1 MHRTWYGLLAVVAA
15 ASVHLATGVAQAQDT
30 RSYIL
35 TTATTGGT
43 YYPVGVAIA
52 TLIKV
57 KLEPGENVSM
67 SAISSAGS
75 GENVKLLREN
85 QAQFGIL
92 QGLFGAWAA
101 DGTGML
107 EAEGPQPHLRS
118 ISMLWVN
125 VEHFVVSKDM
135 AKTGTV
141 DDLKEFGGAAFS
153 IGARNSGTEGSGRTI
168 LAGLG
173 IDPEA
178 VFDIAYM
185 GYTPTAEAL
194 QNGTIEGANMPGGVP
209 VSAVA
214 QAFAAMG
221 DDLVILEFT
230 EEQVARANSEF
241 DLWPPYEIP
250 ANTYPRQTEA
260 AQLPRGTR
268 RHPRR
273 RRVSDHQDHVRE
285 PAVPPQHPRRDQGH
299 GLGKG
304 DRRPADAA
312 APGGGAVLRGA
323 GNRDP
328 GSIEAA
334 CLSAV
339 RWPFGRPRRAPP
351 QARCRD
357 SPPIPTWHRRP
368 TIRGRASAGC

>member
-1 MHRTWYGLLAVVAA
+1 MRKTWYSLLAVAA
-15 ASVHLATGVAQAQDT
+15 AYVLVMGVAAQAQDT

-52 TLIKV
+52 TLAKV
-57 KLEPGENVSM
+57 KLEPTENISM

-92 QGLFGAWAA
+92 QALFGAWAA

-125 VEHFVVSKDM
+125 VEHFVVSKDK

-141 DDLKEFGGAAFS
+141 DDLKEFGGDPFS

-173 IDPEA
+173 IDPEG
-178 VFDIAYM
+178 VFEIAYM

-194 QNGTIEGANMPGGVP
+194 QNGTIVGANMPGGVP

-241 DLWPPYEIP
+241 ELWPAYEIP
-250 ANTYPRQTEA
+250 ANTYPGQTEA
-260 AQLPRGTR
+260 VSTIAQPNFL
-268 RHPRR
+268 
-273 RRVSDHQDHVRE
+273 
-285 PAVPPQHPRRDQGH
+285 
-299 GLGKG
+299 
-304 DRRPADAA
+304 
-312 APGGGAVLRGA
+312 
-323 GNRDP
+323 
-328 GSIEAA
+328 
-334 CLSAV
+334 AV
-339 RWPFGRPRRAPP
+339 RDDIPEEDVYLITKTMYENLPFLHNIHAATKDMALEKAIAGLPVPLHPGALRFYEEQGIEVPDRLKPP
-351 QARCRD
+351 A
-357 SPPIPTWHRRP
+357 
-368 TIRGRASAGC
+368 

>member
-1 MHRTWYGLLAVVAA
+1 MPGISRRALALTVGGALLFGSAA
-15 ASVHLATGVAQAQDT
+15 TTSQAQDT

-35 TTATTGGT
+35 ATATTGGT
-43 YYPVGVAIA
+43 YYPVGVALA
-52 TLIKV
+52 TLVKV
-57 KLEPGENVSM
+57 KLEPTENISM

-101 DGTGML
+101 DGSGML

-125 VEHFVVSKDM
+125 VEHFVVTDDM
-135 AKTGTV
+135 VDSGTV
-141 DDLKEFGGAAFS
+141 DDLKNFDGAPFS

-173 IDPEA
+173 IDPDA

-194 QNGTIEGANMPGGVP
+194 QNGTIKGANMPGGVP

-221 DDLVILEFT
+221 EDLVILEFT
-230 EEQVARANSEF
+230 DAQVARANSEF
-241 DLWPPYEIP
+241 ELWPAYEIP
-250 ANTYPRQTEA
+250 AGTYPGQDEAVQTI
-260 AQLPRGTR
+260 AQPNFL
-268 RHPRR
+268 
-273 RRVSDHQDHVRE
+273 
-285 PAVPPQHPRRDQGH
+285 
-299 GLGKG
+299 
-304 DRRPADAA
+304 
-312 APGGGAVLRGA
+312 
-323 GNRDP
+323 
-328 GSIEAA
+328 
-334 CLSAV
+334 AV
-339 RWPFGRPRRAPP
+339 RDDIPEEDVYLMTKTMYENLPFLQNIHAATKDMALDKALAGL
-351 QARCRD
+351 
-357 SPPIPTWHRRP
+357 PIPLHPGALRFYEEQGIEVPDRLKP
-368 TIRGRASAGC
+368 PA

>member
-1 MHRTWYGLLAVVAA
+1 MPGISRRALALAVGAGVLLGSAA
-15 ASVHLATGVAQAQDT
+15 TSQAQDA

-35 TTATTGGT
+35 ATATTGGT

-57 KLEPGENVSM
+57 KLEPTEDLSM

-75 GENVKLLREN
+75 GENIKLLRED
-85 QAQFGIL
+85 QAQFAIL
-92 QGLFGAWAA
+92 QALFGAWAA

-125 VEHFVVSKDM
+125 VEHFVVAKEM

-168 LAGLG
+168 LTGLD

-178 VFDIAYM
+178 VFEIAYM

-194 QNGTIEGANMPGGVP
+194 QNGTIDGANMPGGVP
-209 VSAVA
+209 VAAVA

-230 EEQVARANSEF
+230 EEQVARANREF
-241 DLWPPYEIP
+241 DLWPAYEIP
-250 ANTYPRQTEA
+250 ANTYPGQTEPVSTV
-260 AQLPRGTR
+260 AQPNFLA
-268 RHPRR
+268 
-273 RRVSDHQDHVRE
+273 VR
-285 PAVPPQHPRRDQGH
+285 D
-299 GLGKG
+299 
-304 DRRPADAA
+304 DIPADDVYLITKAMYENLPFLHNIHAA
-312 APGGGAVLRGA
+312 TKDMALEKALAGLPVPLHPGAVRFYEEQG
-323 GNRDP
+323 
-328 GSIEAA
+328 IEIPDR
-334 CLSAV
+334 LK
-339 RWPFGRPRRAPP
+339 PP
-351 QARCRD
+351 A
-357 SPPIPTWHRRP
+357 
-368 TIRGRASAGC
+368 

>member
-1 MHRTWYGLLAVVAA
+1 MPGISRRALALTVGGALLLGSAA
-15 ASVHLATGVAQAQDT
+15 TTSQAQDV

-35 TTATTGGT
+35 ATATTGGT
-43 YYPVGVAIA
+43 YYPVGVALA
-52 TLIKV
+52 TLAKV
-57 KLEPGENVSM
+57 KLEPTENISM

-101 DGTGML
+101 DGSGML

-125 VEHFVVSKDM
+125 VEHFVVTDDM
-135 AKTGTV
+135 VDSGTV
-141 DDLKEFGGAAFS
+141 DDLKNFDGAPFS

-173 IDPEA
+173 IDPDA

-194 QNGTIEGANMPGGVP
+194 QNGTIKGANMPGGVP

-241 DLWPPYEIP
+241 ELWPAYEIP
-250 ANTYPRQTEA
+250 ANTYPGQSEPVSTI
-260 AQLPRGTR
+260 AQPNFL
-268 RHPRR
+268 
-273 RRVSDHQDHVRE
+273 
-285 PAVPPQHPRRDQGH
+285 
-299 GLGKG
+299 
-304 DRRPADAA
+304 
-312 APGGGAVLRGA
+312 
-323 GNRDP
+323 
-328 GSIEAA
+328 
-334 CLSAV
+334 AV
-339 RWPFGRPRRAPP
+339 RDDIPEEDVYLITKAMYENLPFLHNIHAATKDMALEKAIAGLPMPLHPGALRFYQEQGIDVPDRLKPP
-351 QARCRD
+351 A
-357 SPPIPTWHRRP
+357 
-368 TIRGRASAGC
+368 